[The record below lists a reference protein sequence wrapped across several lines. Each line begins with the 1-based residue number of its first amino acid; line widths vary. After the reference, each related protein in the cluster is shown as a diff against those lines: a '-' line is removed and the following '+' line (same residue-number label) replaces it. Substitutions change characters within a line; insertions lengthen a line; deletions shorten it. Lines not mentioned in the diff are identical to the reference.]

1 MYKNLNKLYLGND
14 TYEIYLRSG
23 KTIEIT
29 VSEWEEL
36 TESSPLVEDLKEDLK
51 EEIEDLKEEIEDLK
65 EEIED
70 LKEENIT
77 PDDGQVNQNKLIMKE
92 EKMSQSI
99 ETTRAVI
106 KNSMGAIRQL
116 NKASA
121 SDKVAWLSH
130 HMPQAV
136 IDGEIVNFLGE
147 VMGKT
152 NLPDQEFVKVERL
165 MSAQVIT
172 DALLNDLMHP
182 LNITM
187 FSKEYDTVDGTDK
200 ATGLDEDEDA
210 INAEEPIADE
220 KPKKDKKKKKD
231 EKIEDLPVDTE
242 NLEKAISKGKIEKAT
257 KILKSLKSVLPKE
270 TYKKFKKQI
279 EGL

>member
-1 MYKNLNKLYLGND
+1 MGND

-36 TESSPLVEDLKEDLK
+36 TESSPL
-51 EEIEDLKEEIEDLK
+51 IEDLEDQIDDLK
-65 EEIED
+65 DEIDDLKDEIDDLKDEIDD

-130 HMPQAV
+130 HIPQAV
-136 IDGEIVNFLGE
+136 IDGELVNFVGE

-187 FSKEYDTVDGTDK
+187 FSKEYDAVGETDG
-200 ATGLDEDEDA
+200 EDGEVIDD
-210 INAEEPIADE
+210 EEPIVDE

>member
-1 MYKNLNKLYLGND
+1 MTLKEKLMYKNLNNLYLGND

-36 TESSPLVEDLKEDLK
+36 TESSPLVEDLRDQIDDLK
-51 EEIEDLKEEIEDLK
+51 DEIENLVDDLA
-65 EEIED
+65 
-70 LKEENIT
+70 NIT

-136 IDGEIVNFLGE
+136 IDGEVVNFLGE

-187 FSKEYDTVDGTDK
+187 FSKEYDAVDGTDDMI
-200 ATGLDEDEDA
+200 AEVEEA
-210 INAEEPIADE
+210 INVEEPMVDE
-220 KPKKDKKKKKD
+220 KPKKDKKKKKE
-231 EKIEDLPVDTE
+231 EKVEDLPVDTE

-257 KILKSLKSVLPKE
+257 KILKSLKSVLHKE
-270 TYKKFKKQI
+270 AYKKFKKQI